1 MASNRMRLASI
12 DAAGPLEQ
20 DLCTVH
26 PPCQR
31 RLAVARAGAPEG
43 LMTTYH
49 VGGLPSV
56 VTLVMAPADLAAF
69 APTLQRGVTV
79 QAAGQASVASFL
91 VDGLGI
97 DPEYVRQRVT
107 TVFLDG
113 AVVDDLELAHLR

>member
-1 MASNRMRLASI
+1 
-12 DAAGPLEQ
+12 
-20 DLCTVH
+20 
-26 PPCQR
+26 
-31 RLAVARAGAPEG
+31 
-43 LMTTYH
+43 MTTYH

-79 QAAGQASVASFL
+79 QAAGKASVASFL

-113 AVVDDLELAHLR
+113 AVVDDLELAHLREGSLLALSAAMPGLVGATLRKGGYYGAMRAAI